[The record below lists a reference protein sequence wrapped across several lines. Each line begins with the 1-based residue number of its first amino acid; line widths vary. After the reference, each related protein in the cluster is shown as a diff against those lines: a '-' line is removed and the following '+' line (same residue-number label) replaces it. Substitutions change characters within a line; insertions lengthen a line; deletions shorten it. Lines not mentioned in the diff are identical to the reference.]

1 MIEVVS
7 SDQAL
12 SVVNS
17 WIGLKLDSKQHQ
29 LTLMMDNLGPENCR
43 KFSDQLEDMGL
54 RQEFVLEGSGRVRWE
69 NLQDWAQSGVDV
81 VSSGSITMEPQMI
94 DMTMLM
100 EAS

>member
-1 MIEVVS
+1 
-7 SDQAL
+7 
-12 SVVNS
+12 
-17 WIGLKLDSKQHQ
+17 
-29 LTLMMDNLGPENCR
+29 MMDNLGPENCR

-54 RQEFVLEGSGRVRWE
+54 RQEFVLK
-69 NLQDWAQSGVDV
+69 AQVGVGKSARLGKVWWDV

>member
-1 MIEVVS
+1 M
-7 SDQAL
+7 
-12 SVVNS
+12 VNS
-17 WIGLKLDSKQHQ
+17 WIGLQTGPSSKHQ

-69 NLQDWAQSGVDV
+69 NLQDWAKSGVDV